1 MTIAPNTLPMPPQ
14 LYDLLPAPVADKAL
28 LDMLALRRSVKVAH
42 LGLPGPDSETLTAIL
57 QIGARVPDHGKLGPW
72 RFIILAG
79 DDRHALGT
87 LIANLLQQ
95 RQPDLDASHL
105 EMEANRFA
113 RTPVVVA
120 VVSTASS
127 HAKIPEWEQILSAGA
142 VCHNVML
149 AARGFGFGSVWLS
162 EWAAYDLDALAL
174 LGLTPSEKLAGF
186 IYMGTA
192 TQAPIERPRPD
203 ALTRISTWSAPIG
216 PSELAIENLGCVL

>member
-1 MTIAPNTLPMPPQ
+1 MTIAPHSLPAPPQ
-14 LYDLLPAPVADKAL
+14 LNDPLPAPVADKAL

-42 LGLPGPDSETLTAIL
+42 LAEPGPDADTLTAIL

-79 DDRHALGT
+79 SDRRAFGE
-87 LIANLLQQ
+87 LISDLLRQ
-95 RQPDLDASHL
+95 RSPNIDATHL
-105 EMEANRFA
+105 EMEAGRFA

-120 VVSTASS
+120 VISTAGP
-127 HAKIPEWEQILSAGA
+127 HGKIPEWEQILSAGA

-162 EWAAYDLDALAL
+162 EWTAYDAEALAL
-174 LGLTPSEKLAGF
+174 LGIKPAEKLAGF

-192 TQAPIERPRPD
+192 TEAPIERPRPD
-203 ALTRISTWSAPIG
+203 ALTRISHWSAP
-216 PSELAIENLGCVL
+216 AKQA

>member
-1 MTIAPNTLPMPPQ
+1 MIIAPNS
-14 LYDLLPAPVADKAL
+14 LPAPPELMDPLPAPQADKSL

-42 LGLPGPDSETLTAIL
+42 LAEPGPDAQTLTAIL

-79 DDRHALGT
+79 DDRRAYGDLV
-87 LIANLLQQ
+87 ADLLRRRTPNMDKAQ
-95 RQPDLDASHL
+95 AEL
-105 EMEANRFA
+105 EAGRFA

-120 VVSTASS
+120 IVSSAGP
-127 HAKIPEWEQILSAGA
+127 HAKIPEWEQVLSVGA

-162 EWAAYDLDALAL
+162 EWSAYDREALAL
-174 LGLTPSEKLAGF
+174 LGLNESEKLAGF

-192 TQAPIERPRPD
+192 TQAPVERPRPN
-203 ALTRISTWSAPIG
+203 ALTRISTWAAPAG
-216 PSELAIENLGCVL
+216 GA